1 MMQRRRE
8 ALNMVTAE
16 LFPAETAID
25 AALACSALLLGAQ
38 VNARRHANLSAVVGQ
53 KAIEENLAALSALG
67 EARRRLV
74 AAHAELSQ
82 VKIDIG
88 LRSVAAGG
96 GGEKPP
102 SSSADLRVVAQG
114 DSVAA

>member
-1 MMQRRRE
+1 MLQKRRE
-8 ALNMVTAE
+8 ALDMVTAE

-25 AALACSALLLGAQ
+25 AALALSAKLLGAQ
-38 VNARRHANLSAVVGQ
+38 VNARRHANLAAMVGQ
-53 KAIEENLAALSALG
+53 KAIEENLAALAALG

-74 AAHAELSQ
+74 AAHAELGQ
-82 VKIDIG
+82 VQIEIG
-88 LRSVAAGG
+88 LRAVATGG

-102 SSSADLRVVAQG
+102 SAADLRVVAEA

>member
-1 MMQRRRE
+1 MMQKRRE

-25 AALACSALLLGAQ
+25 AALALSAQLLGAQ

-53 KAIEENLAALSALG
+53 KAIEESLAALAALG
-67 EARRRLV
+67 EARRRIV
-74 AAHAELSQ
+74 AAHAELGQ

-88 LRSVAAGG
+88 LRTVAGG
-96 GGEKPP
+96 DSGDKP
-102 SSSADLRVVAQG
+102 SSAAVSDLRVVAE
-114 DSVAA
+114 SAAA